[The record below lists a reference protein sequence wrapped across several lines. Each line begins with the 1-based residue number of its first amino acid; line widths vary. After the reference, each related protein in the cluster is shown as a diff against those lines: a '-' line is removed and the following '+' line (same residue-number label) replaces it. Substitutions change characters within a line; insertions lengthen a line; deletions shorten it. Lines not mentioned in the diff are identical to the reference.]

1 MYCQSLYFISCHL
14 KSCIQSH
21 HKVMPDSN
29 FIVKHI
35 KSKNFQAIY
44 IFKFLL
50 IIIFKFYIT
59 LKPIS
64 YSLTYWYLNSGKVK
78 MQGLF

>member
-1 MYCQSLYFISCHL
+1 
-14 KSCIQSH
+14 
-21 HKVMPDSN
+21 MPDPN

-35 KSKNFQAIY
+35 KNRNFQAIY

-64 YSLTYWYLNSGKVK
+64 YSLTYWYLNSRKVK
-78 MQGLF
+78 MQELF